1 MTPARM
7 AQIHAAAFADHG
19 QIWTKADIAAL
30 LARPH
35 TRAISLGRHGFAL
48 LQVLAPEA
56 EILTIAVDPAT
67 QGRGHGTALVQL
79 VIDAARTAGAETL
92 FLEVAAD
99 NAAARA
105 LYARAGFVPTG
116 QRRGYY
122 ARAGSAAVDALTL
135 TLVLGAQIPGSHR
148 KS

>member
-1 MTPARM
+1 MADTPLGDVMNAVPDPM
-7 AQIHAAAFADHG
+7 LHLSASGQIAAA
-19 QIWTKADIAAL
+19 
-30 LARPH
+30 
-35 TRAISLGRHGFAL
+35 
-48 LQVLAPEA
+48 
-56 EILTIAVDPAT
+56 
-67 QGRGHGTALVQL
+67 
-79 VIDAARTAGAETL
+79 
-92 FLEVAAD
+92 

-105 LYARAGFVPTG
+105 LYARAGFAPTG